1 MRIFNFLTRDQTKF
15 ERQLS
20 NYLLLKSMLKLASFQ
35 QDFLLKTGMFIAL
48 DVFAEFLL
56 QKIK

>member
-1 MRIFNFLTRDQTKF
+1 
-15 ERQLS
+15 
-20 NYLLLKSMLKLASFQ
+20 MLKLASFQ